1 MKAAVIGKK
10 LNVKQKSYE
19 IIKYL
24 VLIFKPDN
32 ALAVLLMT
40 MITILKRYL

>member
-10 LNVKQKSYE
+10 LNVNQKSYE
-19 IIKYL
+19 IIKYTFK
-24 VLIFKPDN
+24 IFKPDN

-40 MITILKRYL
+40 MRTILKRYL